1 VCSILELDTSTM
13 PGGYTFDRL
22 RRDSLMNGEVDAMS
36 ADSPVGYVNVRAYAE
51 LNDFLGPESRGVTVR
66 RPFRPH
72 QTVKD
77 VLEAMGIPHTEVD
90 LILVNGNAED
100 FAHRPTSGD
109 RIAAY
114 PMFEALDIGSTAR
127 LRPLPLRDPRFVI
140 DVNLGRLA
148 RLLRVLGFDV
158 WWSSD
163 ADDQTLA
170 DVSLGQQR
178 ILLTRDRALLKRRA
192 ITHGLFVHSDQ
203 AEEQTLEVIRR
214 LDLAQ
219 RLAPFTR
226 CVRCNGRLVAV
237 TKDEVIDHLEPL
249 TRQYY
254 DDFSRCT
261 ECGRIYW
268 PGSHRARL
276 VSFVEGLRDQL

>member
-1 VCSILELDTSTM
+1 M
-13 PGGYTFDRL
+13 
-22 RRDSLMNGEVDAMS
+22 A
-36 ADSPVGYVNVRAYAE
+36 GYVNVRAYAE

-109 RIAAY
+109 RIAVY
-114 PMFEALDIGSTAR
+114 PMFEALDIVSTAR
-127 LRPLPLRDPRFVI
+127 LRPVPLRDPRFVI

-178 ILLTRDRALLKRRA
+178 ILLT
-192 ITHGLFVHSDQ
+192 
-203 AEEQTLEVIRR
+203 
-214 LDLAQ
+214 
-219 RLAPFTR
+219 
-226 CVRCNGRLVAV
+226 
-237 TKDEVIDHLEPL
+237 
-249 TRQYY
+249 
-254 DDFSRCT
+254 
-261 ECGRIYW
+261 
-268 PGSHRARL
+268 
-276 VSFVEGLRDQL
+276 

>member
-1 VCSILELDTSTM
+1 M
-13 PGGYTFDRL
+13 
-22 RRDSLMNGEVDAMS
+22 A
-36 ADSPVGYVNVRAYAE
+36 GYVNVRAYAE
-51 LNDFLGPESRGVTVR
+51 LNDFLGPESRGVTAR

-77 VLEAMGIPHTEVD
+77 VLEALGIPHTEVD
-90 LILVNGNAED
+90 LILVNGNVED

-114 PMFEALDIGSTAR
+114 PMFETLDVGSTAR
-127 LRPLPLRDPRFVI
+127 LRPVPLRDPRFVI

-178 ILLTRDRALLKRRA
+178 ILLTRDRGLLKRRA
-192 ITHGLFVHSDQ
+192 ITHGLFVRSDHP
-203 AEEQTLEVIRR
+203 EEQTLEVIRR

-249 TRQYY
+249 TRLYY

-261 ECGRIYW
+261 DCGRIYW
-268 PGSHRARL
+268 RGSHRARL
-276 VSFVEGLRDQL
+276 VSFVEGLRNQL

>member
-1 VCSILELDTSTM
+1 MRNGGLRERPGLCRAERLLET
-13 PGGYTFDRL
+13 
-22 RRDSLMNGEVDAMS
+22 
-36 ADSPVGYVNVRAYAE
+36 
-51 LNDFLGPESRGVTVR
+51 ESRGVTVR
-66 RPFRPH
+66 RPFRSH

-114 PMFEALDIGSTAR
+114 PMFEALDIGSTTR
-127 LRPLPLRDPRFVI
+127 LRPMPLRDPRFVI

-192 ITHGLFVHSDQ
+192 ITRGLFVRSDHPQ
-203 AEEQTLEVIRR
+203 EQTLEVIRR
-214 LDLAQ
+214 LDLRQ

-226 CVRCNGRLVAV
+226 CGGATAGCS
-237 TKDEVIDHLEPL
+237 PL
-249 TRQYY
+249 TRT
-254 DDFSRCT
+254 R
-261 ECGRIYW
+261 
-268 PGSHRARL
+268 
-276 VSFVEGLRDQL
+276 

>member
-1 VCSILELDTSTM
+1 MT
-13 PGGYTFDRL
+13 GH
-22 RRDSLMNGEVDAMS
+22 
-36 ADSPVGYVNVRAYAE
+36 VNVRAYAE
-51 LNDFLGPESRGVTVR
+51 LNDFLGPELRGLTVR

-90 LILVNGNAED
+90 LILVNGHAED
-100 FAHRPTSGD
+100 FTHRPASGD
-109 RIAAY
+109 RIAVY

-127 LRPLPLRDPRFVI
+127 LRPVPLRDPRFVV

-163 ADDQTLA
+163 ADDRTLA
-170 DVSLGQQR
+170 DVSLDQQR
-178 ILLTRDRALLKRRA
+178 ILLTRDRGLLKRRA
-192 ITHGLFVHSDQ
+192 ITHGLFVHSDHPM
-203 AEEQTLEVIRR
+203 EQTLEVIRR
-214 LDLAQ
+214 LDLRQ
-219 RLAPFTR
+219 RLAPLTR

-237 TKDEVIDHLEPL
+237 AKDEVIDRLEPL
-249 TRQYY
+249 TRRYY
-254 DDFSRCT
+254 SDFRRCK

-268 PGSHRARL
+268 PGSHHARL
-276 VSFVEGLRDQL
+276 VDLVERLREQL

>member
-1 VCSILELDTSTM
+1 M
-13 PGGYTFDRL
+13 
-22 RRDSLMNGEVDAMS
+22 A
-36 ADSPVGYVNVRAYAE
+36 GYVNVRAYAE
-51 LNDFLGPESRGVTVR
+51 LNDFLGPESRGVTAR

-90 LILVNGNAED
+90 LILVNGDAAG

-109 RIAAY
+109 RITAY
-114 PMFEALDIGSTAR
+114 PMFEAFDIGSMAR
-127 LRPLPLRDPRFVI
+127 LRPVPLRDPRFVI

-170 DVSLGQQR
+170 DLSLGQQR
-178 ILLTRDRALLKRRA
+178 ILLTRDRGLLKRRA
-192 ITHGLFVHSDQ
+192 ITHGLFVRSDHP
-203 AEEQTLEVIRR
+203 EEQTLEVIRR
-214 LDLAQ
+214 LDLRH

-237 TKDEVIDHLEPL
+237 IKDEVIEHLEPL
-249 TRQYY
+249 TRRYY

-268 PGSHRARL
+268 RGSHRARL
-276 VSFVEGLRDQL
+276 VSFVEGLRNQL